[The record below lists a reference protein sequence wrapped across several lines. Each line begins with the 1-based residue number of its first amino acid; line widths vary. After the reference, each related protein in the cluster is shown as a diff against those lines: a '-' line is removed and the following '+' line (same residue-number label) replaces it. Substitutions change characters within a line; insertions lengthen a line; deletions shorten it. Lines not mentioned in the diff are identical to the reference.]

1 MPSGQQLVTSPS
13 QSVLVTPASVT
24 TIPSAAPSPFS
35 MSAQSSPAANGQT
48 ALPSIPAPFELPE
61 SLMNSDEAFTSP
73 TSKEG
78 GPTSTNK
85 AGTLARKISA
95 ASQNAAGRILLRKP
109 SGKVLYSQARDN
121 SLGPNTRRRSDST
134 KADSRTM
141 AGAVNVE
148 VPDYEL
154 VDLEQRH
161 LPLAVHGLGLYDASE
176 NSTAAQSPISPVEQQ
191 GEAPTVPEALVKG
204 MPMLKV
210 TKKLQQPKSQGIE
223 IKDKKDGKQKLDE
236 EPVEAARKSIRGR
249 KHVRLF
255 VDAGGQKISWTVNE
269 KSFSSRFEEKNFFID
284 NIKELFTG
292 EDAAAYRQQYNS
304 SEEEAERWCTIIY
317 HLKDDR
323 KTIHLVARSKEELQ
337 FFKDNVLT
345 MQKHRMELM
354 TGLTGK
360 DGLLNEKN
368 IRFHWDREVKAAKAA
383 GSISA
388 FEDGLNYSAI
398 ASLCDRLHIHLPK
411 KTIRERFDSAD
422 ARSVGQ
428 LNYGEFKM
436 FILSI
441 EERQDLRPIYDKI
454 RDGNPQ
460 GISPSQFIKHLEDT
474 QGINMSD
481 TWKHYWKERVYDRWV
496 AMSVAMPSRI
506 QSPESTSTTLSF
518 RSSRA
523 NSASN
528 ASDVQALANAEN
540 PTGEKYMDFV
550 AFASYMMSD
559 ACFIYQQAYRP
570 PVFDRPLNQY
580 YISSSHNTYLTGKQI
595 FGESSTEPYITVLR
609 LGCKCLEIDCWDGP
623 DKQPKVT
630 HGRTGTSSIS
640 FKEVVLTIGRYAFVH
655 STLPLILS
663 LEVHCNAQQQ
673 ERMVEL
679 LQDILKPMLVT
690 EPLERGVIALP
701 SPDDLRGKILIK
713 VKASG
718 RPISEDRNAVH
729 TPNGR
734 ERTMSS
740 PIIGPVLS
748 TEAMQ
753 QELSP
758 ALSRMQSPP
767 AFLAEF
773 DAPPRMSHDTVTT
786 TATTATTASVP
797 ASISGEESDTLVHTS
812 AAPKAKPTRI
822 IDALGRLGVY
832 LQGHTFQN
840 FDTAEAQTYN
850 HIFSLNERAA
860 NDLCKNPTDKAN
872 FEDHNQQY
880 MARVYP
886 MGKRVDSSNFDPN
899 IYWRRGVQ
907 MVALNWQH
915 HDEYMQIYHAM
926 FASPSDHGGYVL
938 KPDYLLN
945 QRRVH
950 GNPKNRFKLV
960 KFKVKFSVEVISA
973 QRLPKLPKM
982 ASLGGVNPFIELQM
996 FSAED
1001 KTKGIASG
1009 TVEGVA
1015 PGVLKKPHG
1024 IGYPYSAMTSVVLD
1038 NGYNPQWNKRIE
1050 LALETKY
1057 PDLVFVRWIVW
1068 HSPSATIPTNKQN
1081 CVQLATF
1088 TAKLGSLQEGYRHL
1102 PLYAHNMEEFIFSG
1116 LFCKIKKE
1124 AQTYAGVA
1132 E

>member
-1 MPSGQQLVTSPS
+1 
-13 QSVLVTPASVT
+13 
-24 TIPSAAPSPFS
+24 
-35 MSAQSSPAANGQT
+35 
-48 ALPSIPAPFELPE
+48 
-61 SLMNSDEAFTSP
+61 
-73 TSKEG
+73 
-78 GPTSTNK
+78 
-85 AGTLARKISA
+85 
-95 ASQNAAGRILLRKP
+95 
-109 SGKVLYSQARDN
+109 
-121 SLGPNTRRRSDST
+121 
-134 KADSRTM
+134 M
-141 AGAVNVE
+141 AGAVNAE

-154 VDLEQRH
+154 AELEQRY
-161 LPLAVHGLGLYDASE
+161 LPLAVHGLGLYDPSD
-176 NSTAAQSPISPVEQQ
+176 NSTDAQSPISPVEQQ

-210 TKKLQQPKSQGIE
+210 TKKLQQLKSQAPE
-223 IKDKKDGKQKLDE
+223 VKDRKDGKQKLDE
-236 EPVEAARKSIRGR
+236 EPVENPRKSVRGR
-249 KHVRLF
+249 KHIRLF
-255 VDAGGQKISWTVNE
+255 VDAGGQKISWTVTE

-292 EDAAAYRQQYNS
+292 EDAASYRLQYNS
-304 SEEEAERWCTIIY
+304 SDEEADRWCTIIY

-323 KTIHLVARSKEELQ
+323 KTIHLVARSKEELE
-337 FFKDNVLT
+337 FFVASVLM
-345 MQKHRMELM
+345 MQKHRQELM
-354 TGLTGK
+354 MGLTGK

-383 GSISA
+383 GLTSA

-411 KTIRERFDSAD
+411 KLIWDRFDAAD
-422 ARSVGQ
+422 LRHVGQ
-428 LNYGEFKM
+428 LNYGEFKK

-441 EERQDLRPIYDKI
+441 EERQDFRPIYDQI
-454 RDGNPQ
+454 RDGNPH
-460 GISPSQFIKHLEDT
+460 GISLAQFIKHLEDT
-474 QGINMSD
+474 QGINMLD
-481 TWKHYWKERVYDRWV
+481 TWKNYWDKGVFYRWV
-496 AMSVAMPSRI
+496 AMSSKM
-506 QSPESTSTTLSF
+506 QSPESTSTSLSV
-518 RSSRA
+518 RSSRT

-528 ASDVQALANAEN
+528 SSDIYGPVDSAGIPAEQ
-540 PTGEKYMDFV
+540 YMDFA
-550 AFASYMMSD
+550 AFCSYMMSD
-559 ACFIYQQAYRP
+559 ACFVYQQAYRP
-570 PVFDRPLNQY
+570 PVYDRPLNEY

-623 DKQPKVT
+623 DRQPKVT
-630 HGRTGTSSIS
+630 HGRTGTSSVS
-640 FKEVVLTIGRYAFVH
+640 FKEVVSVIGRYAFVH

-663 LEVHCNAQQQ
+663 LEVHCNSQQQ
-673 ERMVEL
+673 ERMAML
-679 LQDILKPMLVT
+679 LEDILKPMLVT
-690 EPLERGVIALP
+690 ESLKRGVTTLP
-701 SPDDLRGKILIK
+701 TPDELRGKILIK

-729 TPNGR
+729 SSSGR
-734 ERTMSS
+734 EQATSS
-740 PIIGPVLS
+740 PFIAPVVP
-748 TEAMQ
+748 TEPIQ
-753 QELSP
+753 LEPS
-758 ALSRMQSPP
+758 LSRMQSPP
-767 AFLAEF
+767 SYLAEF
-773 DAPPRMSHDTVTT
+773 EVAPRMSHDTAT
-786 TATTATTASVP
+786 TTATTASVP
-797 ASISGEESDTLVHTS
+797 ASVSGEESESLVLLS
-812 AAPKAKPTRI
+812 APTKAKPTRI
-822 IDALGRLGVY
+822 IDTLGRLGVY

-840 FDTAEAQTYN
+840 FDNAEAQIYN

-860 NDLCKNPTDKAN
+860 NDLCRNPTDKAA

-886 MGKRVDSSNFDPN
+886 TGKRVDSSNFDPN

-915 HDEYMQIYHAM
+915 HDEYMQINHAM
-926 FASPSDHGGYVL
+926 FASPSDHGGWVL
-938 KPDYLLN
+938 KPDYLRN
-945 QRRVH
+945 ERRVN

-982 ASLGGVNPFIELQM
+982 SSLGGINPFIELQM

-1015 PGVLKKPHG
+1015 PGTGTRRPHG
-1024 IGYPYSAMTSVVLD
+1024 IGHPYSAMTSVILD

-1050 LALETKY
+1050 LSLETKY

-1068 HSPSATIPTNKQN
+1068 HSPSAAIPNNKQN

-1102 PLYAHNMEEFIFSG
+1102 PLYAHNMEEFIYST
-1116 LFCKIKKE
+1116 LFCKIRKE
-1124 AQTYAGVA
+1124 AQEYAGVA